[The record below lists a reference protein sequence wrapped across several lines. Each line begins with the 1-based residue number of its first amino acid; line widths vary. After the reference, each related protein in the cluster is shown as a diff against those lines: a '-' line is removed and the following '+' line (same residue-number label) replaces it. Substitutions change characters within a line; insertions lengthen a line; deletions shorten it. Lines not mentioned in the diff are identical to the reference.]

1 MNFPGIVLLIIVF
14 DLINSYLSRC
24 KALWSLTA
32 FEVNVLSLAMV
43 TIETPGLKPKRLFI
57 LDKNFHV
64 KTTQMPLQSQ
74 FCNKRN
80 FQPITSTNIRSKVA
94 FKRCLRRFPSSSQI
108 IQCLSKETPPG
119 VNERSLMKMLQ
130 EKNVFNKE
138 ILPAS
143 RNVKPSI
150 A

>member
-1 MNFPGIVLLIIVF
+1 MKPTFLLWYAELKEPRVDILFVKNMNFPGIVLLIIVF

-64 KTTQMPLQSQ
+64 PFIMSLNHGKIQMFVLD
-74 FCNKRN
+74 KL
-80 FQPITSTNIRSKVA
+80 A
-94 FKRCLRRFPSSSQI
+94 
-108 IQCLSKETPPG
+108 
-119 VNERSLMKMLQ
+119 
-130 EKNVFNKE
+130 
-138 ILPAS
+138 
-143 RNVKPSI
+143 
-150 A
+150 

>member
-24 KALWSLTA
+24 KAFWSLTA

-80 FQPITSTNIRSKVA
+80 F
-94 FKRCLRRFPSSSQI
+94 
-108 IQCLSKETPPG
+108 
-119 VNERSLMKMLQ
+119 
-130 EKNVFNKE
+130 
-138 ILPAS
+138 
-143 RNVKPSI
+143 
-150 A
+150 